1 MYNIYFIHFFFLA
14 GTSMLSSKQSQ
25 NSTSDNNVLAAVL
38 CLLKELNPE
47 DLETVILKAQEQ
59 IDTYDSVEIHGSDN
73 LDVIDEIV

>member
-1 MYNIYFIHFFFLA
+1 
-14 GTSMLSSKQSQ
+14 MLSSKQSQ

-38 CLLKELNPE
+38 CLLKELNSE

-59 IDTYDSVEIHGSDN
+59 MDTYDSAETTRSDN